1 MSRWRI
7 TLGLLLIAL
16 TAGALA
22 CGGNSA
28 GGPSTEAA
36 ETVQG
41 FLQEVKSISLLELE
55 SLTLVDDKGT
65 RWTFESHGRQVEGFT
80 PSHLREHMVLGL
92 PVIVTF
98 HRGNGSLVI
107 NDITD

>member
-28 GGPSTEAA
+28 RDSAIEAA

-41 FLQEVKSISLLELE
+41 FLQEVKSVSLLELE
-55 SLTLVDDKGT
+55 SLTLVDERGT
-65 RWTFESHGRQVEGFT
+65 RWTFEASGRQVEGFT
-80 PSHLREHMVLGL
+80 PSHLREHMVLGQ

-98 HRGNGSLVI
+98 HRENGALVI